1 MVMRYFLI
9 AICLVMTACASTEMK
24 GYVGSSISEAFISYG
39 KPEAVFDL
47 PDGRRA
53 FQFRW
58 GGGSGVVPS
67 RTNTYISGNDAVG
80 YNVTTVGTPAMAFAS
95 EGCLITFIAS
105 RRGNDYIVDEY
116 RVPKR
121 IVC

>member
-1 MVMRYFLI
+1 MIGKYFIVL
-9 AICLVMTACASTEMK
+9 ICLFVTACASTEMK

-58 GGGSGVVPS
+58 GGGTAVLPGRS
-67 RTNTYISGNDAVG
+67 NTYISGSDATG
-80 YNVTTVGTPAMAFAS
+80 YNVTTVGTPAMAFES

-105 RRGNDYIVDEY
+105 RRGNDFIVDEY

-121 IVC
+121 MVC

>member
-1 MVMRYFLI
+1 MRRLHLI
-9 AICLVMTACASTEMK
+9 AVCCLATACASTEMK
-24 GYVGSSISEAFISYG
+24 GYVGSSISEAFIDYG

-58 GGGSGVVPS
+58 GGGSGVVPG
-67 RTNTYISGNDAVG
+67 RTSTQITGNDAIG

-95 EGCLITFIAS
+95 EGCLITLIAH
-105 RRGNDYIVDEY
+105 RKGNDYIVDEY
-116 RVPKR
+116 RIPKR
-121 IVC
+121 LVC